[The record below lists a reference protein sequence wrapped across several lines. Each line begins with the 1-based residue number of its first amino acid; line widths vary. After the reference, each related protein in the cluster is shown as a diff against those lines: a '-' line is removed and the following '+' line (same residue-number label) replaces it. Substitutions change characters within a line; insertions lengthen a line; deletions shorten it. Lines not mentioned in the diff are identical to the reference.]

1 MLAVTTASI
10 PVSWWILFNAFVI
23 FMLALDLGVFN
34 RKAHVVKVKEALGWT
49 AVWIALA
56 MCFNVWI
63 GWKLGAPAAKEFLA
77 GYILEKSLSVDNVF
91 VFAVIFSFFKVPREY
106 QHKVLFWGIFGA
118 LALRAGMIAGGAALL
133 NHFSWVIYVFAALL
147 VYTGIKM
154 FFHDEDSVDPGR
166 SIAVRLLRRTMPMT
180 DGYRGGRFLIVED
193 GKRMA
198 TPLLAVLLCV
208 EVTDVIFAVDSIPA
222 IFAITTDTFIV
233 YTSNVF
239 AILGLRALYFAIAGI
254 LPYFHFLKYGLGT
267 ILIFV
272 GVKMS
277 LAHSEWKID
286 TNVSLGIIG
295 GVLAISTIASVIHRK
310 LHPLP
315 ESPLEEVLEET
326 PDEVLE
332 EKK

>member
-1 MLAVTTASI
+1 MPAI
-10 PVSWWILFNAFVI
+10 PISWWIAFNAFVI

-34 RKAHVVKVKEALGWT
+34 RKAHVVKLKEALGWT
-49 AVWIALA
+49 AVWIAMA
-56 MCFNVWI
+56 MVFNAWVW
-63 GWKLGAPAAKEFLA
+63 WKLGAKSGQEFLG
-77 GYILEKSLSVDNVF
+77 GYLLEKSLSVDNVF

-118 LALRAGMIAGGAALL
+118 LALRAIMIAGGAALIT
-133 NHFSWVIYVFAALL
+133 NFGWIIYIFAAFL
-147 VYTGIKM
+147 VYTGFKM
-154 FFHDEDSVDPGR
+154 FFHNEDSVDPGK
-166 SIAVRLLRRTMPMT
+166 SLVVRLLKRTMPMT
-180 DGYRGGRFLIVED
+180 PDYVGSKFLVKQD
-193 GKRMA
+193 GKWFA

-254 LPYFHFLKYGLGT
+254 LPYFHFLKYGLGV

-277 LAHSEWKID
+277 LAHTQWKID
-286 TNVSLGIIG
+286 MNVSLGVIA
-295 GVLAISTIASVIHRK
+295 GVLVASVIASIIHRE

-315 ESPLEEVLEET
+315 EPLETPEDAVKAEE
-326 PDEVLE
+326 E
-332 EKK
+332 EKEKE

>member
-1 MLAVTTASI
+1 MLASLSASI
-10 PVSWWILFNAFVI
+10 PVHWWVLFNAFVI

-56 MCFNVWI
+56 MAFNVWV
-63 GWKLGAPAAKEFLA
+63 GWRLGGEAAKEFLA
-77 GYILEKSLSVDNVF
+77 GYVLEKSLSVDNVF

-118 LALRAGMIAGGAALL
+118 LALRAGMIAGGAALIQ
-133 NHFSWVIYVFAALL
+133 NFSWIIYVFAALL
-147 VYTGIKM
+147 AYTGIKM
-154 FFHDEDSVDPGR
+154 FFHDEDSVDPGK
-166 SIAVRLLRRTMPMT
+166 SIAVRLLRKTMPMT
-180 DGYRGGRFLIVED
+180 DGYRGGHFLVVEN
-193 GKRMA
+193 GRRMA

-254 LPYFHFLKYGLGT
+254 LPYFHFLKYGLGV

-272 GVKMS
+272 AVKMVLS
-277 LAHSEWKID
+277 HSAWKID
-286 TNVSLGIIG
+286 TNVSLGVIG
-295 GVLAISTIASVIHRK
+295 GVLAIATIASVIHRK
-310 LHPLP
+310 LHPEP
-315 ESPLEEVLEET
+315 ESPLEDALEDTARET
-326 PDEVLE
+326 LEDER
-332 EKK
+332 

>member
-10 PVSWWILFNAFVI
+10 PVSWWVIFNGFVL

-56 MCFNVWI
+56 MVFNVWVA
-63 GWKLGAPAAKEFLA
+63 WKLGPQAGKEFLA
-77 GYILEKSLSVDNVF
+77 GYVLEKSLSVDNVF

-118 LALRAGMIAGGAALL
+118 LALRAGMIAGGAALIT
-133 NHFSWVIYVFAALL
+133 NFAWIIYVFAALL

-154 FFHDEDSVDPGR
+154 FFHDEDSVDPGK
-166 SIAVRLLRRTMPMT
+166 SIAVRLLRKAMPMT
-180 DGYRGGRFLIVED
+180 SDYRGSHFMVVEN

-239 AILGLRALYFAIAGI
+239 AILGLRSLYFAIAGI
-254 LPYFHFLKYGLGT
+254 LPYFHFLKYGLGV
-267 ILIFV
+267 ILVFV
-272 GVKMS
+272 GIKMS
-277 LAHSEWKID
+277 LAHSAWKID
-286 TNVSLGIIG
+286 TNISLGVIG
-295 GVLAISTIASVIHRK
+295 GVLAISTIASIIHRK
-310 LHPLP
+310 MHPLP
-315 ESPLEEVLEET
+315 ESPLEEALEEHS
-326 PDEVLE
+326 DEVKK
-332 EKK
+332 EK

>member
-1 MLAVTTASI
+1 MLAETTAAI
-10 PVSWWILFNAFVI
+10 PVSWWVAFNGFVI

-34 RKAHVVKVKEALGWT
+34 RKAHVVKLKEALGWT

-56 MCFNVWI
+56 MVFNLWV
-63 GWKLGAPAAKEFLA
+63 GWKLGADDAKEFLA

-118 LALRAGMIAGGAALL
+118 LALRAVMIAGGAALIT
-133 NHFSWVIYVFAALL
+133 NFAWIIYIFAALL
-147 VYTGIKM
+147 VFTGFKM
-154 FFHDEDSVDPGR
+154 FFHDENSVDPGK
-166 SIAVRLLRRTMPMT
+166 SIAIRLLKKVMPIT
-180 DGYRGGRFLIVED
+180 PGYEGSKFLVKKDGRWF
-193 GKRMA
+193 A
-198 TPLLAVLLCV
+198 TPLFAVLLCV

-239 AILGLRALYFAIAGI
+239 AILGLRSLYFAIAGI
-254 LPYFHFLKYGLGT
+254 LPYFHFLKYGLGV

-277 LAHSEWKID
+277 LAHSQWKID
-286 TNVSLGIIG
+286 TNISLGVIA
-295 GVLAISTIASVIHRK
+295 GVLAISVIASIIHRK
-310 LHPLP
+310 RHPLP
-315 ESPLEEVLEET
+315 ENTLESGNE
-326 PDEVLE
+326 
-332 EKK
+332 